1 MTHTHALVSGSIAA
15 LGLSLALS
23 APAWAQDHSAHAG
36 HGAAATAAAAP
47 PAPTATPAA
56 AGSTADAVMAAGDIT
71 RVDAR
76 SGKLTI
82 RHDDIQNLNMPAM
95 TMVFSL
101 KDATQAAQY
110 KPGDKVRFHAEDNN
124 GALVITQIELAK

>member
-56 AGSTADAVMAAGDIT
+56 AGSTADAVMTGGDIT

-101 KDATQAAQY
+101 KDPAQATQY

>member
-56 AGSTADAVMAAGDIT
+56 AGSTADAVMTAGDIT

-101 KDATQAAQY
+101 KDPAQATQY

-124 GALVITQIELAK
+124 GALLITRIKLAQ

>member
-56 AGSTADAVMAAGDIT
+56 AGSAAEAVMTAGDIT

-76 SGKLTI
+76 SGKLAS

-101 KDATQAAQY
+101 KDPAQATQY

-124 GALVITQIELAK
+124 GALLITRIKLAQ

>member
-1 MTHTHALVSGSIAA
+1 MT
-15 LGLSLALS
+15 
-23 APAWAQDHSAHAG
+23 
-36 HGAAATAAAAP
+36 
-47 PAPTATPAA
+47 
-56 AGSTADAVMAAGDIT
+56 AGDIT

-82 RHDDIQNLNMPAM
+82 RHDDIQNLDMPAM

-101 KDATQAAQY
+101 KDPAQATQY

-124 GALVITQIELAK
+124 GALLITRIKLAQ

>member
-101 KDATQAAQY
+101 KDPAQATQY

-124 GALVITQIELAK
+124 GALLITRIELAQ